1 MAYRMYH
8 NCRFMTLY
16 AVMDNLRFGS
26 GYKIENCEK
35 DNDKHQP
42 E

>member
-1 MAYRMYH
+1 MACHIYH
-8 NCRFMTLY
+8 DCRFMTLY
-16 AVMDNLRFGS
+16 AVMDNLRLRS
-26 GYKIENCEK
+26 GYQIENCEK